1 VSCSVLQFVI
11 YKLQDTARHCRVLQ
25 DTARHCKTL
34 QDTARHCKT
43 LPDTARHCNTRL
55 RHARLVAHCR
65 ATRTVTLNNTPQ
77 HAETHCNTLHH
88 NATHCSTHVGHALQ
102 PAATRCNTHLGNA
115 RLIALEGRANSHVKQ
130 YTATHA
136 ATRCN
141 TLQNTLGTS
150 QSRCTG
156 GPRE

>member
-1 VSCSVLQFVI
+1 MSCSVLQFVI
-11 YKLQDTARHCRVLQ
+11 YKLQDTAIHCRVLQ

-34 QDTARHCKT
+34 Q
-43 LPDTARHCNTRL
+43 DTARHCNTRL

-102 PAATRCNTHLGNA
+102 HAATRCNTHLGNA